1 MIYGHQI
8 KQADAFITNLDI
20 GISRLVWNGNLTKII
35 AIVKINSR
43 RQCFFSVFVQTIQIY
58 SLKIRVRY

>member
-20 GISRLVWNGNLTKII
+20 GISRLVWNGNLTKNNKMRGLT
-35 AIVKINSR
+35 IV
-43 RQCFFSVFVQTIQIY
+43 VF
-58 SLKIRVRY
+58 